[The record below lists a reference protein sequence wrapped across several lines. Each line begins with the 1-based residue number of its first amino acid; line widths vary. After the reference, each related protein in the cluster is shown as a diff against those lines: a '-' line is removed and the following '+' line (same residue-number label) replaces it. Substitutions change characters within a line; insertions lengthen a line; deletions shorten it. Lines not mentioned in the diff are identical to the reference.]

1 MIKDPPLLTI
11 RRNFARPSAAD
22 VAAFAGVPT
31 GYVVDALGGRGALDY
46 RIKPLL
52 PATSV
57 LVGVAVTCD
66 CGPAD
71 NLALFGALEAARA
84 GDVLVA
90 ATDGFTATALVGDL
104 FMGMARNRGIKGLV
118 TDGLARDLAGIQGVG
133 LPIYAAGVTPNSPAR
148 NGPGTV
154 GLPVVLGGVTV
165 ESGDIVIGDGDG
177 VVVVRRNAT
186 AAVIRKLAEV
196 RAAEAALE
204 AKVKGGLEVPD
215 FIKSVLASDRVME
228 IE

>member
-1 MIKDPPLLTI
+1 MIKDPPVLTI
-11 RRNFARPSAAD
+11 RRNFPRPAAAD
-22 VAAFAGVPT
+22 IAAFAGVPT
-31 GYVVDALGGRGALDY
+31 GYVIDALGGRGALDY
-46 RIKPLL
+46 RIKPLA
-52 PATSV
+52 PVKSV

-71 NLALFGALEAARA
+71 NLALFGALEVAKA

-118 TDGLARDLAGIQGVG
+118 TDGLARDLPGILGVG
-133 LPIYAAGVTPNSPAR
+133 LPIYCAGITPNSPAR

-165 ESGDIVIGDGDG
+165 ESGDIIVGDLDG
-177 VVVVRRNAT
+177 VVVVRQNQA
-186 AAVIRKLAEV
+186 AAVIEKLAEV

-215 FIKSVLASDRVME
+215 FIKAVLASGRVAE
-228 IE
+228 IG